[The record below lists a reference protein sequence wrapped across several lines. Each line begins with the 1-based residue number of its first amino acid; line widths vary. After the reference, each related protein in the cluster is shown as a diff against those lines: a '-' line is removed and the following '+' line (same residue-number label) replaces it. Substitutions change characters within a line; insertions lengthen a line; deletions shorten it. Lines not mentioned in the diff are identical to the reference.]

1 MNRLAETTIRHLR
14 SAVARPK
21 VCLDR
26 SGGIMKT
33 SIVACALVLATSSLA
48 DRELGDLGG
57 VGNVRFENSCSN
69 EVQGDLMRGHALLHS
84 MFYDEAI
91 AVLNGVAA
99 KDANCAMAHWGV
111 AMAYYHPLWAPPTPE
126 ELKNGAAALAK
137 AKEVEKA
144 SQREKD
150 FITALEVFYKDA
162 ETVPHAERAKAFEKA
177 MGELA
182 GKYPDDVEAQAFHA
196 LMLVA
201 VAPPGDQT
209 FANQKAAGEVLEKL
223 WVTHPDHPGLPHY
236 IIHAYDYPAI
246 ADKGLAAARR
256 YGKIA
261 PYVPHALHM
270 PAHIFSRLSMWEDSI
285 EVNRAS
291 VDASKA
297 YAAKK
302 FPGATWGQ
310 ELHDIDYIVYA
321 HLQMGQSK
329 KAKEYVDQ
337 VLNTKKVTSEDAS
350 VAASLSFTPARYYL
364 ELKDWTGA
372 ASLAVPDHAALKKNP
387 FGASYLHFARAIGMA
402 KTGRVAEAKAE
413 VDNIR
418 TLRGGDFKIPEA
430 HCGFGKPPGEYWPN
444 FIEILALSAAG
455 VIAQT
460 EGQADEAVRLLTE
473 AANRQDAIGTNLVS
487 PGTTLPARELLAEV
501 LLEQGKAAE
510 ALTAFETTLKAFPGR
525 FNAIYGAGVAASK
538 VGKKDVARKYPEG
551 PFGSGEG
558 SGRHPHRRA
567 EGSQ

>member
-1 MNRLAETTIRHLR
+1 
-14 SAVARPK
+14 
-21 VCLDR
+21 
-26 SGGIMKT
+26 MKA
-33 SIVACALVLATSSLA
+33 SIAACALALATSSFA

-57 VGNVRFENSCSN
+57 VGNVQFENSCSK

-91 AVLNGVAA
+91 AVLSGVAA
-99 KDANCAMAHWGV
+99 KDTNCAMAHWGV
-111 AMAYYHPLWAPPTPE
+111 AMAYYHPLWGPPTPE
-126 ELKNGAAALAK
+126 DLKNGAAALAK
-137 AKEVEKA
+137 AKNVEKA

-150 FITALEVFYKDA
+150 FIAALEVFYKDA
-162 ETVPHAERAKAFEKA
+162 ETVPHPERAKAFEKA

-261 PYVPHALHM
+261 PFVPHALHM
-270 PAHIFSRLSMWEDSI
+270 PAHIFSRLSMWKDSI
-285 EVNRAS
+285 EVNRVS
-291 VDASKA
+291 VEASKA

-302 FPGATWGQ
+302 FPDATFGQ
-310 ELHDIDYIVYA
+310 ELHNMDYIVYA

-337 VLNTKKVTSEDAS
+337 VQVLSTKKVMPETYDAGAAAA
-350 VAASLSFTPARYYL
+350 VAFPPARYYL

-372 ASLAVPDHAALKKNP
+372 ASLDVPNHPALKKNP
-387 FGASYLHFARAIGMA
+387 FAASYLHFARAIGMA
-402 KTGRVAEAKAE
+402 KTGKVAEAKAE
-413 VDNIR
+413 VDKIR
-418 TLRGGDFKIPEA
+418 MLRGGDFKVPEA
-430 HCGFGKPPGEYWPN
+430 HCGFANSPSEYWPN

-455 VIAQT
+455 VIAQE
-460 EGQADEAVRLLTE
+460 EGQQDEAVRLLAE

-487 PGTTLPARELLAEV
+487 PGTTLPARELLGEV

-510 ALTAFETTLKAFPGR
+510 ALAAFEATLKAFPGR
-525 FNAIYGAGVAASK
+525 FNAMYGAGVAASK
-538 VGKKDVARKYPEG
+538 AGKKDVARKYLKDLLAQAKEADDTR
-551 PFGSGEG
+551 S
-558 SGRHPHRRA
+558 A
-567 EGSQ
+567 ELKEANRLLAEN

>member
-1 MNRLAETTIRHLR
+1 
-14 SAVARPK
+14 
-21 VCLDR
+21 
-26 SGGIMKT
+26 MKA
-33 SIVACALVLATSSLA
+33 SIAACALALATSSFA

-57 VGNVRFENSCSN
+57 VGNVQFENSCSK

-91 AVLNGVAA
+91 AVLSGVAA
-99 KDANCAMAHWGV
+99 KDTNCAMAHWGV
-111 AMAYYHPLWAPPTPE
+111 AMAYYHPLWGPPTPE
-126 ELKNGAAALAK
+126 DLKNGAAALAK
-137 AKEVEKA
+137 AKNVEKA

-150 FITALEVFYKDA
+150 FIAALEVFYKDA

-261 PYVPHALHM
+261 PFVPHALHM
-270 PAHIFSRLSMWEDSI
+270 PAHIFSRLSMWKDSI
-285 EVNRAS
+285 EVNRVS
-291 VDASKA
+291 VEASKA

-302 FPGATWGQ
+302 FPDATFGQ
-310 ELHDIDYIVYA
+310 ELHNMDYIVYA

-337 VLNTKKVTSEDAS
+337 VQVLSTKKAMPETYDAGAAAA
-350 VAASLSFTPARYYL
+350 VAFPPARYYL
-364 ELKDWTGA
+364 ELKDLTGA
-372 ASLAVPDHAALKKNP
+372 ASSTCP
-387 FGASYLHFARAIGMA
+387 I
-402 KTGRVAEAKAE
+402 
-413 VDNIR
+413 
-418 TLRGGDFKIPEA
+418 
-430 HCGFGKPPGEYWPN
+430 
-444 FIEILALSAAG
+444 
-455 VIAQT
+455 
-460 EGQADEAVRLLTE
+460 
-473 AANRQDAIGTNLVS
+473 
-487 PGTTLPARELLAEV
+487 TLP
-501 LLEQGKAAE
+501 
-510 ALTAFETTLKAFPGR
+510 
-525 FNAIYGAGVAASK
+525 
-538 VGKKDVARKYPEG
+538 
-551 PFGSGEG
+551 
-558 SGRHPHRRA
+558 
-567 EGSQ
+567 

>member
-1 MNRLAETTIRHLR
+1 
-14 SAVARPK
+14 
-21 VCLDR
+21 
-26 SGGIMKT
+26 
-33 SIVACALVLATSSLA
+33 VLATSSLA

-57 VGNVRFENSCSN
+57 VGNVEFENSCSP
-69 EVQGDLMRGHALLHS
+69 EVQGELMRGHALLHS

-91 AVLNGVAA
+91 AVLNRVAT

-111 AMAYYHPLWAPPTPE
+111 AMAYYRPFWPPTPE

-150 FITALEVFYKDA
+150 FIAALEVFYKDA
-162 ETVPHAERAKAFEKA
+162 ETVPHPERAKALEKA
-177 MGELA
+177 MAELA
-182 GKYPDDVEAQAFHA
+182 GKYPNDVEAQAFHA
-196 LMLVA
+196 LTLLA

-246 ADKGLAAARR
+246 ADKGLSAARR

-291 VDASKA
+291 ADASKA

-302 FPGATWGQ
+302 FPDATWVG
-310 ELHDIDYIVYA
+310 EFHAIDYIVYA
-321 HLQMGQSK
+321 HLQMGQSN

-337 VLNTKKVTSEDAS
+337 VLHTTKVMPEADGAI
-350 VAASLSFTPARYYL
+350 AATVGFTPARYYL

-372 ASLAVPDHAALKKNP
+372 ASLDVPDHPALKKNP
-387 FGASYLHFARAIGMA
+387 FAASYLHFARAIGMA
-402 KTGRVAEAKAE
+402 K
-413 VDNIR
+413 
-418 TLRGGDFKIPEA
+418 
-430 HCGFGKPPGEYWPN
+430 HCGFAKPPGEYWPN
-444 FIEILALSAAG
+444 FIEILALSSAG
-455 VIAQT
+455 VIAQA
-460 EGQADEAVRLLTE
+460 EGQSDEAVRLLTE

-510 ALTAFETTLKAFPGR
+510 ALTAFETTLKTFPGR
-525 FNAIYGAGVAASK
+525 FNAMYGAGVAASK
-538 VGKKDVARKYPEG
+538 AGKKDVAKKYLENLLAQAK
-551 PFGSGEG
+551 EADDT
-558 SGRHPHRRA
+558 RTA
-567 EGSQ
+567 ELKEANKLLAEK

>member
-1 MNRLAETTIRHLR
+1 MNRLAETTIKHGHHLH
-14 SAVARPK
+14 SAVARAKLWP
-21 VCLDR
+21 
-26 SGGIMKT
+26 GGIMKA
-33 SIVACALVLATSSLA
+33 SIAACALALATSSFA

-57 VGNVRFENSCSN
+57 VGNVQFENSCSK

-91 AVLNGVAA
+91 AVLSGVAA
-99 KDANCAMAHWGV
+99 KDTNCAMAHWGV
-111 AMAYYHPLWAPPTPE
+111 AMAYYHPLWGPPTPE
-126 ELKNGAAALAK
+126 DLKNGAAALAK
-137 AKEVEKA
+137 AKNVEKA

-150 FITALEVFYKDA
+150 FIAALEVFYKDA

-261 PYVPHALHM
+261 PFVPHALHM
-270 PAHIFSRLSMWEDSI
+270 PAHIFSRLSMWKDSI
-285 EVNRAS
+285 EVNRVS
-291 VDASKA
+291 VEASKA

-302 FPGATWGQ
+302 FPDATFGQ
-310 ELHDIDYIVYA
+310 ELHNMDYIVYA

-337 VLNTKKVTSEDAS
+337 VQVLSTEEGDARDVRRRRCRRRRLSAGALLSRAERLDRRSFARRARSPCLEEEPLCRLVFAFRPRHRHGEDRQGRRGEGRGRQD
-350 VAASLSFTPARYYL
+350 P
-364 ELKDWTGA
+364 
-372 ASLAVPDHAALKKNP
+372 HAARRRLQGP
-387 FGASYLHFARAIGMA
+387 GGALWVRQ
-402 KTGRVAEAKAE
+402 
-413 VDNIR
+413 
-418 TLRGGDFKIPEA
+418 
-430 HCGFGKPPGEYWPN
+430 
-444 FIEILALSAAG
+444 LS
-455 VIAQT
+455 
-460 EGQADEAVRLLTE
+460 E
-473 AANRQDAIGTNLVS
+473 
-487 PGTTLPARELLAEV
+487 
-501 LLEQGKAAE
+501 
-510 ALTAFETTLKAFPGR
+510 
-525 FNAIYGAGVAASK
+525 
-538 VGKKDVARKYPEG
+538 
-551 PFGSGEG
+551 
-558 SGRHPHRRA
+558 
-567 EGSQ
+567 